1 MKKLY
6 IYITMLIF
14 GVAFNENT
22 NPQLND
28 NQIAKKM
35 FQAIWDQAM
44 EAKSKVKQVT
54 PNVREEL
61 LSNLCSSAPSESFI
75 THADLS
81 DSLTQ
86 AENTSASVFVSTD
99 NQSSWIENSN
109 VAPLNLPGYET
120 TWGATTATSGG
131 DNVHWYLSGSIDSQ
145 SLGLGFGQ
153 IIVAQSPYNAND
165 QWPPSSNLYGVM
177 ATDPTGETGSGQ
189 DIVGVRATYS
199 DTRLYA
205 SMDLNG
211 SCCSEGGF
219 FGPWNLYSIA
229 VVNPDAGDAPTAY
242 AYVFGNG
249 GLGQIYPGIYKIDGD
264 LTTGEVAGFEVLST
278 DFQYSTN
285 GNSLQANS
293 ALDIIVND
301 AGWGTWPN
309 SFNGVVL
316 VGVVVSAGGD
326 IIFGGTPEILDTSE
340 PGVLVMTTQVQNGN
354 IAPTLSD
361 PILTD
366 SGEVSVVYTDLDNN
380 LATVKQVSIN
390 NMTYD
395 MIPSTHTYS
404 EGVVFSAQVEGG
416 GIAQFNFSDG
426 AASVSLEADLGGAGC
441 SLLGDANEDSQIN
454 VLDVV
459 LTVNLI
465 LSPNGQDNLCSD
477 INGDSQLNVLDVVSL
492 VNLILG
498 RN

>member
-6 IYITMLIF
+6 IYITILIF

-28 NQIAKKM
+28 NQIAKKL

-61 LSNLCSSAPSESFI
+61 LSNLCSSALSESFI

-99 NQSSWIENSN
+99 NQLSWIENSN

-120 TWGATTATSGG
+120 TWGATTATGGG

-326 IIFGGTPEILDTSE
+326 IIFGGTPEILDTTE

-354 IAPTLSD
+354 IAPTLSN
-361 PILTD
+361 PILSD
-366 SGEVSVVYTDLDNN
+366 SGEISVVYTDLDNN

-404 EGVVFSAQVEGG
+404 EGVIFSAQVEGG

-477 INGDSQLNVLDVVSL
+477 INGDNQLNVLDVVSL

>member
-1 MKKLY
+1 
-6 IYITMLIF
+6 
-14 GVAFNENT
+14 
-22 NPQLND
+22 
-28 NQIAKKM
+28 
-35 FQAIWDQAM
+35 
-44 EAKSKVKQVT
+44 
-54 PNVREEL
+54 
-61 LSNLCSSAPSESFI
+61 
-75 THADLS
+75 
-81 DSLTQ
+81 
-86 AENTSASVFVSTD
+86 
-99 NQSSWIENSN
+99 
-109 VAPLNLPGYET
+109 
-120 TWGATTATSGG
+120 
-131 DNVHWYLSGSIDSQ
+131 
-145 SLGLGFGQ
+145 
-153 IIVAQSPYNAND
+153 
-165 QWPPSSNLYGVM
+165 
-177 ATDPTGETGSGQ
+177 
-189 DIVGVRATYS
+189 
-199 DTRLYA
+199 
-205 SMDLNG
+205 MDLNG

-326 IIFGGTPEILDTSE
+326 IILEGTPEILDTTE

-354 IAPTLSD
+354 IAPTLSN
-361 PILTD
+361 PILSD
-366 SGEVSVVYTDLDNN
+366 NGEISVVYTDLDNN

-404 EGVVFSAQVEGG
+404 EGVIFSAQVEGG

-441 SLLGDANEDSQIN
+441 SLLGDANDDSQIN

-465 LSPNGQDNLCSD
+465 LNPNGQDNLCSD
-477 INGDSQLNVLDVVSL
+477 INGDNQLNVLDVVSL

-498 RN
+498 RLINLKNN

>member
-6 IYITMLIF
+6 IYITILIF

-22 NPQLND
+22 NPQLDD

-120 TWGATTATSGG
+120 TWGATTATGG
-131 DNVHWYLSGSIDSQ
+131 GNNVHWYLSGSIDSQ

-177 ATDPTGETGSGQ
+177 ATDPTGETSSSQ

-199 DTRLYA
+199 DNRIYA
-205 SMDLNG
+205 SMDLND

-229 VVNPDAGDAPTAY
+229 VVNPDAGDTPTAY
-242 AYVFGNG
+242 AYVYGNG
-249 GLGQIYPGIYKIDGD
+249 AFGQIYPGIYKIDGD

-301 AGWGTWPN
+301 SGWGTWPN

-316 VGVVVSAGGD
+316 VGVVVSAGAD
-326 IIFGGTPEILDTSE
+326 LLLGGTPEIKDTTE

-354 IAPTLSD
+354 IAPTLSN
-361 PILTD
+361 PILSD
-366 SGEVSVVYTDLDNN
+366 NGEVSVVYTDLDNN
-380 LATVKQVSIN
+380 LATVKEVLIG

-395 MIPSTHTYS
+395 MIPSTHTYA

-416 GIAQFNFSDG
+416 GLAQFNFSDG
-426 AASVSLEADLGGAGC
+426 ATNVFLEADLGGAGC
-441 SLLGDANEDSQIN
+441 NLLGDANEDSQIN
-454 VLDVV
+454 VLDAV

-465 LSPNGQDNLCSD
+465 LNPNGQDNLCSD
-477 INGDSQLNVLDVVSL
+477 INGDGQLNVLDVVSL

>member
-6 IYITMLIF
+6 IYVTILIF

-44 EAKSKVKQVT
+44 EAKNKVKQVT
-54 PNVREEL
+54 PNIREEL

-99 NQSSWIENSN
+99 NQSSWTENSN

-120 TWGATTATSGG
+120 TWGATTATGG
-131 DNVHWYLSGSIDSQ
+131 GNNVHWYLSGSIDSQ

-189 DIVGVRATYS
+189 DIIGVRATYS

-211 SCCSEGGF
+211 PCCSEGGF

-229 VVNPDAGDAPTAY
+229 VVNPDASDAPTAY

-264 LTTGEVAGFEVLST
+264 LTTGEVSGFEVLST

-326 IIFGGTPEILDTSE
+326 IIFGGTPEILDTTE

-354 IAPTLSD
+354 IAATLSN
-361 PILTD
+361 PILSD
-366 SGEVSVVYTDLDNN
+366 SGEVSIVYTDLDNN
-380 LATVKQVSIN
+380 LATVKQVTIN

-395 MIPSTHTYS
+395 MIPSSHTYS
-404 EGVVFSAQVEGG
+404 EGVIFSAQVEGG
-416 GIAQFNFSDG
+416 GVAQFNFSDG
-426 AASVSLEADLGGAGC
+426 ATSVSIEADLGGAVC
-441 SLLGDANEDSQIN
+441 SLLGDANEDTLIN

-465 LSPNGQDNLCSD
+465 LSPNDQDNLCSD
-477 INGDSQLNVLDVVSL
+477 INEDGQLNVLDVVSL